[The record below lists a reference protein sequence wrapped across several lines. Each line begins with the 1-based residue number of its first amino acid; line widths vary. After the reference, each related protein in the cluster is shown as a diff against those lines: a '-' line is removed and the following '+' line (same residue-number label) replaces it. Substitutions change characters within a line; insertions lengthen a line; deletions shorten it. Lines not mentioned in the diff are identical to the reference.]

1 MRLDRGKRAREGSR
15 VREVRGTW
23 IERRELQL
31 YGWIEGMWGKEQ
43 GRQGASGF
51 RDGAGKSSLLG
62 GRDLKGV
69 RELGRNLGFYGWLEG
84 MRIEKTRGR
93 EARESEL

>member
-1 MRLDRGKRAREGSR
+1 MREAGDGIELDGGSSLGLDRGKRAREGSR

-51 RDGAGKSSLLG
+51 RDGAGKS
-62 GRDLKGV
+62 
-69 RELGRNLGFYGWLEG
+69 NLF
-84 MRIEKTRGR
+84 
-93 EARESEL
+93 